1 MKMNPNTYTAY
12 WKKIT
17 AYFSG
22 ELNAN
27 EISAI
32 EVWAEKTDNKLLLNE
47 MKTKMKIAA
56 ESKEMGKTE
65 TDFAWNKLMSKIQE
79 DKVQNNAVFHL
90 SLRFYAVA
98 ASLVLFFG
106 LSLALLLTTRTSNK
120 LQTIQTLAFQQKIEL
135 PDGTLVYLNQNSSL
149 TYPSRFE
156 SRDVKL
162 IGEAFFDVKAD
173 HTRPFVI
180 ETEKAS
186 IQVLGTSFNVKTI
199 NPKGDLEVFVEQG
212 KVRVA
217 ELKRIENQLV
227 LTKGDFA
234 SLEGN
239 KLISKNMTDRNYL
252 AWKTKT
258 LIFSNTSLGEVVET
272 LNKVYNVQIVLNEE
286 KLRSLA
292 LTSTYDRME
301 VNALLEAI
309 CLTFNLEKTTD
320 KQGRIVVYSRI

>member
-1 MKMNPNTYTAY
+1 MNRNTEY
-12 WKKIT
+12 WEKIT

-22 ELNAN
+22 ELNPKEMA
-27 EISAI
+27 AI
-32 EVWAEKTDNKLLLNE
+32 EAWAEKKDNQLLLNE
-47 MKTKMKIAA
+47 MKTKMKVVA
-56 ESKEMGKTE
+56 ESRNRQKPDTDLAWKT
-65 TDFAWNKLMSKIQE
+65 LLSKIQE
-79 DKVQNNAVFHL
+79 EKIQMKSTFHL
-90 SLRFYAVA
+90 SIKTYAVA
-98 ASLVLFFG
+98 ASLILLFG
-106 LSLALLLTTRTSNK
+106 LSFVLLKIAQQSQSKMNTIETIANQ
-120 LQTIQTLAFQQKIEL
+120 QTIEL

-162 IGEAFFDVKAD
+162 VGEAFFDVKAD

-292 LTSTYDRME
+292 LTSTYDRIE

-320 KQGRIVVYSRI
+320 KQGRIVLYSRIL